1 MKNFLENVIR
11 YQRFFISSLTGL
23 TIIILNPII
32 QKFKQGKVS
41 AISTLIVMTLFIQG
55 LRILIH
61 TMLNV

>member
-23 TIIILNPII
+23 TIIILNPLI

-41 AISTLIVMTLFIQG
+41 AIFTLIVMTLFIQG